1 MSFSYGGSG
10 LTGRFVVL
18 EALYGSGGQ
27 VLKFAADFEQH
38 CNDATPA
45 RFGAIRFNSAIA
57 AIPFGGTYP
66 SYVLTVPTPS
76 NGTATS
82 INVNGPKVCG
92 ARFEPDASSPRTLVV
107 FDSKAGDTVGGG
119 KPNVYSTFNS
129 RITATMNSSSQL
141 SFNIV
146 SLDATRDVSWTI
158 GMNAPTGQTLAV
170 GTYEGALSSAGQR
183 PALQVNFCGGGHGRF
198 VIREL
203 VPGAGTAGVLR
214 YI

>member
-1 MSFSYGGSG
+1 MNLIASSDD
-10 LTGRFVVL
+10 RDEIAIL
-18 EALYGSGGQ
+18 ER
-27 VLKFAADFEQH
+27 H
-38 CNDATPA
+38 CLRQGIPYRIDATPGPA
-45 RFGAIRFNSAIA
+45 LFGAIRFNSAIA

-66 SYVLTVPTPS
+66 SYMLTVPTPS

-82 INVNGPKVCG
+82 INVNGPKVCS
-92 ARFEPDASSPRTLVV
+92 ARFELDASPSPRTLVV

-158 GMNAPTGQTLAV
+158 GLNAPTGQTLAV